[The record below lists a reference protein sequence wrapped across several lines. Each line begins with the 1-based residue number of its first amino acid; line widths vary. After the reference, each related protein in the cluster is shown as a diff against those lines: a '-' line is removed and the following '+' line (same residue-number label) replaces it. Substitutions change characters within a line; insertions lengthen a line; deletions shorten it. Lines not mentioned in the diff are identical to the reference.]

1 MRDAAAAFVRAI
13 IDEGARP
20 PTSGRSTG
28 RLCATT
34 LPAAGG
40 WTVLCSFA
48 GGCASWLS
56 VPSSP
61 VLRRT
66 QNSFSSIFCL
76 ALHRLVFNWRTR
88 PGRLA
93 APTRWRGPAP
103 EQRKCINQTAII
115 GITASHG
122 RAPTELAATRPVAAP
137 TQPRW
142 HPRRSPDQ
150 AVPSAPCC
158 GAAPAAGRTDGAH
171 RRRRCQQERSPA
183 SAGAHSDQQ
192 LCRAVPLG
200 LFHSP

>member
-13 IDEGARP
+13 IDEGARS

-48 GGCASWLS
+48 GGCAASWLS

-66 QNSFSSIFCL
+66 KNSFSSIFCL
-76 ALHRLVFNWRTR
+76 ALHRPVFNWRTR

-103 EQRKCINQTAII
+103 EQRRCINVLLAKVSLLAQPWARTN
-115 GITASHG
+115 
-122 RAPTELAATRPVAAP
+122 RACRDAACCCTDAAAVAPPTLARP
-137 TQPRW
+137 
-142 HPRRSPDQ
+142 S
-150 AVPSAPCC
+150 
-158 GAAPAAGRTDGAH
+158 RTLGSVL
-171 RRRRCQQERSPA
+171 RRR
-183 SAGAHSDQQ
+183 AGGG
-192 LCRAVPLG
+192 PE
-200 LFHSP
+200 